1 MVKKNKIKNNNK
13 ILVFYVY
20 LGDLFMSNIVN
31 EKVEDYIRNTLKE
44 KTGLLKEL
52 EDYAHENNVPI
63 IHKEVSD
70 MLNVLLKVQKP
81 KRILEVGCAIGYSS
95 IFFADTLDGD
105 VEIITAE
112 RNEQMIEKAKENF
125 KRAELEDKI
134 TILEGDAEENLAK
147 VEGEFDMIFIDA
159 AKGQYKLF
167 YDMVIDKLKVGGL
180 LISDNIL
187 YKGMI
192 AHDDFVVRRKRTI
205 VKRMRNYLDFI
216 CNCDY
221 LTTSLIPIGDGVA
234 LSYKEKEEGK

>member
-1 MVKKNKIKNNNK
+1 
-13 ILVFYVY
+13 
-20 LGDLFMSNIVN
+20 MSNIVN
-31 EKVEDYIRNTLKE
+31 EKVEDYIRNTLKD

-70 MLNVLLKVQKP
+70 MLNVLLKIQKP

>member
-1 MVKKNKIKNNNK
+1 
-13 ILVFYVY
+13 
-20 LGDLFMSNIVN
+20 MSNIVN
-31 EKVEDYIRNTLKE
+31 EKVENYIRNTLKE
-44 KTGLLKEL
+44 NTGLLKEL

-70 MLNVLLKVQKP
+70 MLKVLLKVQRP

-95 IFFADTLDGD
+95 IFFADTLKGD

-112 RNEQMIEKAKENF
+112 RNEDMIQKAKQNF
-125 KRAELEDKI
+125 KRAGFESKI
-134 TILEGDAEENLAK
+134 TILEGDAEEKLSK
-147 VEGEFDMIFIDA
+147 VDGEFDMIFIDA

-167 YDMVIDKLKVGGL
+167 YDIVIDKLKVGGL

-192 AHDDFVVRRKRTI
+192 AHDDFVLRRKKTI
-205 VKRMRNYLDFI
+205 VKRMRYYLDFI

-221 LTTSLIPIGDGVA
+221 LTTSLVPIGDGVA
-234 LSYKEKEEGK
+234 LSYKEREEGK